1 MHFRRIFFTSVFIFR
16 ISVKTHGK
24 VPGKMKELSEKFNYG
39 TRRVFMSKQIVAS
52 APPAGESF
60 GKKYGLIIGL
70 LVMLGIMML
79 PAQPG
84 LPIAGQRMLAILVF
98 SVIVWMTDTISYP
111 VSAGAIMALMAFSL
125 GTSPD
130 PAVPAK
136 LIGTSKGLTMALGGF
151 ANTALA
157 LVAGALFIA
166 AAMMKTGLDK
176 RIALVV
182 LSKIGAK
189 TNRVLAGVIFV
200 GLLLSF
206 FVPST
211 TARVSCLVPIVMG
224 IIMAFGVERKS
235 RFAAVMMIATAQADS
250 IWNVGI
256 KTAAAQNMIAVGFI
270 EKQLG
275 VNITWMEWFIAA
287 LPFAVLMSVA
297 LYYVLM
303 KLMPPEMDEIAGGDA
318 VVAKALADLGP
329 MKTDEKKML
338 FISFVLLFLWSTEK
352 VLHPFDTSSTTI
364 AAIAI
369 MLLPKIGVMSW
380 AEAQSKI
387 PWGTVILFGVGI
399 SLGSAILATKAAAW
413 IAKIIVSAFGLQ
425 TLPALVILAILA
437 AFLIVI
443 HLGFASATALASA
456 MIPIIIS
463 ILQSVKTP
471 GINVVGMTMI
481 LQYVVSFGFILRSMR
496 PQNMVAYGTET
507 FEVRDFIKT
516 GIPLTIIAYLLI
528 LLMGATYWKWLGIV

>member
-1 MHFRRIFFTSVFIFR
+1 MNKQTS
-16 ISVKTHGK
+16 
-24 VPGKMKELSEKFNYG
+24 P
-39 TRRVFMSKQIVAS
+39 AS
-52 APPAGESF
+52 APCQQSF
-60 GKKYGLIIGL
+60 GQKYGLVIAL
-70 LVMLGIMML
+70 LAMLAIMAL
-79 PAQPG
+79 PTPAD
-84 LPIAGQRMLAILVF
+84 LPVAGHRMLAILVF

-111 VSAGAIMALMAFSL
+111 VSAAVILALMAFTL
-125 GTSPD
+125 GISPD
-130 PAVPAK
+130 PAKPTAVY
-136 LIGTSKGLTMALGGF
+136 GTSRALTIALGGF
-151 ANTALA
+151 SNTALA
-157 LVAGALFIA
+157 LVGGALFIA

-182 LSKIGAK
+182 LSKIGAR

-200 GLLLSF
+200 GFLLSF

-224 IIMAFGVERKS
+224 IIVAFGVDRKS
-235 RFAAVMMIATAQADS
+235 KFAGVMMIATAQADS

-275 VNITWMEWFIAA
+275 ISITWMDWFIAA
-287 LPFAVLMSVA
+287 LPFAVLMSIA

-303 KLMPPEMDEIAGGDA
+303 KVMPPEMDEIAGGDA

-338 FISFVLLFLWSTEK
+338 FISFVLLFFWATEK
-352 VLHPFDTSSTTI
+352 IVHPFDTSSTTI
-364 AAIAI
+364 AAIAL
-369 MLLPKIGVMSW
+369 MLLPGIGVMSW
-380 AEAQSKI
+380 KEAQPNI

-399 SLGSAILATKAAAW
+399 SLGSAILSTKAAAW
-413 IAKIIVSAFGLQ
+413 VAKLIVGTFGLQ
-425 TLPALVILAILA
+425 TLPALVILAILSG
-437 AFLIVI
+437 FLIII

-471 GINVVGMTMI
+471 GINVVGLTMI
-481 LQYVVSFGFILRSMR
+481 LQYVVSFGFILPVNA

-516 GIPLTIIAYLLI
+516 GIPLTIIAFALIMLL
-528 LLMGATYWKWLGIV
+528 GATYWKWLGLV